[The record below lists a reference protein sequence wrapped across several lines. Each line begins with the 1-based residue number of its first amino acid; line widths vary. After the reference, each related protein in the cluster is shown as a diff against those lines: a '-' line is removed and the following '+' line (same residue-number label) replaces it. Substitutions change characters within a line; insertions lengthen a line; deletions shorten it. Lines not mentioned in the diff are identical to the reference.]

1 MWYEPSRN
9 RSIGYARRRR
19 PHGATLMIWPP
30 AAVIWRVMR
39 SMTAWLLSSGDVGTD
54 HEHEFV
60 SAHARSYSFQWEC
73 PVDVGRADRH
83 GAERK
88 RTVV

>member
-1 MWYEPSRN
+1 M
-9 RSIGYARRRR
+9 GYARRRR

-30 AAVIWRVMR
+30 EAVIWRVTV
-39 SMTAWLLSSGDVGTD
+39 SMTAWLAIVRDVGTD

-60 SAHARSYSFQWEC
+60 SAHARSNSFQWEC
-73 PVDVGRADRH
+73 PVDVGRADWH

-88 RTVV
+88 RAVV